1 MIKLTLAALLALSA
15 HFCALFYIVLLLL
28 FAVAFSGVYLVM
40 IGPPCS
46 RIGSALDY
54 LVKIRHFLASIVFV
68 LQKPFCLLGA
78 PPNTP
83 GAVISAA
90 VGCLALAPIDSK
102 MCIACY
108 EGGGVFWIA
117 SALTV
122 PGCFELIFT
131 GRKISRI
138 KGRPRPWVQLHAG
151 PAILGLCPGYKLGY
165 KIGLFLKTWV

>member
-1 MIKLTLAALLALSA
+1 MIKLTLAALLALSV
-15 HFCALFYIVLLLL
+15 HFCAVFYIVLLLFL
-28 FAVAFSGVYLVM
+28 AAAFSGALVVM

-54 LVKIRHFLASIVFV
+54 LVKFRQFLASIVFV
-68 LQKPFCLLGA
+68 LQTPFCLLGIT
-78 PPNTP
+78 PNTP

-122 PGCFELIFT
+122 PGCFELVFT

-151 PAILGLCPGYKLGY
+151 PAIFRALP
-165 KIGLFLKTWV
+165 WVQTRV